1 MEPDQDQDSAGFI
14 LARQIGAAAPGVTV
28 RHSDSHGP
36 GVLADPRLREQL
48 QVITG
53 RRLSQFS
60 IGVNGTGLAFW
71 GEAAG
76 TVSREI
82 FIEHPTIVLGL
93 PGEPAIAHDPASD
106 AVATALLSV
115 LNKRASQITVTG
127 GQLTIS
133 FETGLTLKADQTS
146 TTSPGRSAQATDCP
160 SSAHPAATSPS
171 GIHPAASYPEPFTR
185 QPGATSATTPGAN
198 HLTNSCALGCPTQV
212 TRARTPHAAEGSRPI

>member
-1 MEPDQDQDSAGFI
+1 M
-14 LARQIGAAAPGVTV
+14 LARQVAAAEPGVTV

-36 GVLADPRLREQL
+36 DVFTDPRLREQL

-53 RRLSQFS
+53 RRLSQFG
-60 IGVNGTGLAFW
+60 IGINGIGLAFW

-82 FIEHPTIVLGL
+82 FIEHPAIVLAL

-133 FETGLTLKADQTS
+133 FETGLTLKADPDQHYESWQISSDDGLLIVCT
-146 TTSPGRSAQATDCP
+146 PGGDLTIWYP
-160 SSAHPAATSPS
+160 SSS
-171 GIHPAASYPEPFTR
+171 EL
-185 QPGATSATTPGAN
+185 PGT
-198 HLTNSCALGCPTQV
+198 
-212 TRARTPHAAEGSRPI
+212 

>member
-1 MEPDQDQDSAGFI
+1 MEPDQDSAGFI

-76 TVSREI
+76 TVSCEI

-133 FETGLTLKADQTS
+133 FETVLTLKADPDQHYES
-146 TTSPGRSAQATDCP
+146 WQISSGNGLLIVCAPGGDLTIWYPP
-160 SSAHPAATSPS
+160 SSELPGTLHTIARGNIRDDRWGQSLDKLMR
-171 GIHPAASYPEPFTR
+171 TR
-185 QPGATSATTPGAN
+185 MAQ
-198 HLTNSCALGCPTQV
+198 L
-212 TRARTPHAAEGSRPI
+212 R